1 MWITKVQKYFYNIM
15 RTIHSPFSKGRN
27 FNILIILFITFLD
40 FLNISIFFGTI
51 IPLILADHNQ
61 FTLLKTVAEK
71 NFIFTLLLILL
82 PIGQFLIAP
91 LWGQAAD
98 RYGRKKILTFTL
110 SISAVG
116 YCLMSFAIVAK
127 LLILLIIGRMII
139 SAVAV
144 NYSIAQASLADMSG
158 AQNKTSGFNIQQMVV
173 SLAFMTGPFYISFLA
188 HNNHYENTYWGLM
201 IGYLMAVLAVVFL
214 FSETLLKLNAPTLTL
229 PRDYTGEGTK
239 SFFPSPACGGG
250 LEWGRFKIPA
260 RGLTTWCIF
269 MLGFWLFFQFSGE
282 MLYQLRHL
290 PNDTINHIFGSI
302 GITVFVIQLL
312 IVQPLTRKLK
322 PQKIIPY
329 AIGLVGV
336 SIITMG
342 LVPIHPYFFIAL
354 FFYCVGIAFFLTNIY
369 TYFSNQVKPK
379 EQARTMSMLLS
390 TQALMTIIGAA
401 FGGLLMD
408 YFVYTPFVIGGGIIL
423 VSLFFYKRESVI

>member
-1 MWITKVQKYFYNIM
+1 M
-15 RTIHSPFSKGRN
+15 KGRN
-27 FNILIILFITFLD
+27 LSVILFITFLD

-51 IPLILADHNQ
+51 IPLILAEQNQ
-61 FTLLKTVAEK
+61 FALLKTAAER

-98 RYGRKKILTFTL
+98 RYGRKKILIFTL

-116 YCLMSFAIVAK
+116 YCIISFAIAAK
-127 LLILLIIGRMII
+127 LLMLLIIGRIII

-158 AQNKTSGFNIQQMVV
+158 TKNKTSGFNIQQMLV
-173 SLAFMTGPFYISFLA
+173 SVAFMTGPFYISFLA

-201 IGYLMAVLAVVFL
+201 IGYLIAVLAVVFL
-214 FSETLLKLNAPTLTL
+214 FSETLLQAKIKMERTSLFA
-229 PRDYTGEGTK
+229 
-239 SFFPSPACGGG
+239 
-250 LEWGRFKIPA
+250 WFKHIRHTP
-260 RGLTTWCIF
+260 GLTTWCVF

-290 PNDTINHIFGSI
+290 PNNTINHIFGFL
-302 GITVFVIQLL
+302 GITVFIIQLL
-312 IVQPLTRKLK
+312 IVQPLTKKLI

-342 LVPIHPYFFIAL
+342 LVPIYPYFFIAL

-369 TYFSNQVKPK
+369 TYFSNQVQPE

-401 FGGLLMD
+401 FGGILMN
-408 YFVYTPFVIGGGIIL
+408 YFVYTPFVIGGGLIL
-423 VSLFFYKRESVI
+423 VSLLFYSRAR

>member
-1 MWITKVQKYFYNIM
+1 MKKN
-15 RTIHSPFSKGRN
+15 FSV
-27 FNILIILFITFLD
+27 ILFITFLD

-61 FTLLKTVAEK
+61 FSLLKTATEK
-71 NFIFTLLLILL
+71 NVIFTLLIILL

-116 YCLMSFAIVAK
+116 YCIMSLAIAAK

-144 NYSIAQASLADMSG
+144 NYSIAQASLADMNG
-158 AQNKTSGFNIQQMVV
+158 TQNKTSGFNIQQMVV

-201 IGYLMAVLAVVFL
+201 IGYLIAVLAVVFL
-214 FSETLLKLNAPTLTL
+214 FSETLLQAKNKVEKTSLFAWFKHIRHIP
-229 PRDYTGEGTK
+229 
-239 SFFPSPACGGG
+239 G
-250 LEWGRFKIPA
+250 LI
-260 RGLTTWCIF
+260 TWCIF

-302 GITVFVIQLL
+302 GITVFIIQLF
-312 IVQPLTRKLK
+312 IVQPLTHKLK
-322 PQKIIPY
+322 PKTVIPY
-329 AIGLVGV
+329 AIGLVGI

-369 TYFSNQVKPK
+369 TYFSNEVKPE

-390 TQALMTIIGAA
+390 TQALMTIIGAV
-401 FGGLLMD
+401 FGGFSMD
-408 YFVYTPFVIGGGIIL
+408 YFVYTPFVIGGGIML
-423 VSLFFYKRESVI
+423 MSLLFYRKTR